1 MLWNWEPGPKLRT
14 KESGPHIPQAAANL
28 LRPGA
33 PQGQPGDPAGPL
45 TTAPIIYLFPLP
57 SLYLEMG
64 EGYSQSVGGTL
75 LA

>member
-1 MLWNWEPGPKLRT
+1 MLWNWEPGPKLGT

-33 PQGQPGDPAGPL
+33 PQGQPDDPAGPP
-45 TTAPIIYLFPLP
+45 TMAPIIYILPFPT
-57 SLYLEMG
+57 LYLEMG
-64 EGYSQSVGGTL
+64 EGYSQSVESTL